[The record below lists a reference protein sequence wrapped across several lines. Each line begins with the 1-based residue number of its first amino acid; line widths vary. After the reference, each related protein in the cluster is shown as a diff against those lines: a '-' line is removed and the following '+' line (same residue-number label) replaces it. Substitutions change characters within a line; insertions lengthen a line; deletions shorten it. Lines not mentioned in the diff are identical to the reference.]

1 MFPSDSFNLF
11 LWPYQNSHERH
22 YWSFNLVLFQKVDFR
37 KTTII
42 KYSDLAFASVEKWI
56 EKKTCQKC
64 FFCLYINRCE
74 NSLHLFM
81 LILRLSAS
89 RHKKCEGRLKC
100 VIKLIFSFQTVRKR
114 FGIICWLWLT
124 FLFQQISHNRVT
136 LNKHD
141 LLMFMLC

>member
-11 LWPYQNSHERH
+11 LWPYQNSHETH
-22 YWSFNLVLFQKVDFR
+22 YWSFNLVLFQKV
-37 KTTII
+37 
-42 KYSDLAFASVEKWI
+42 EKQLLSNI
-56 EKKTCQKC
+56 AILLLLLSKNELKKKKTCQKC

-81 LILRLSAS
+81 LILHLWAS

-100 VIKLIFSFQTVRKR
+100 VIKLIFSFQTVRIR
-114 FGIICWLWLT
+114 LGMICWLWLT

-136 LNKHD
+136 LNKHN